1 MCDQIIEV
9 TKSTSTKIIPTKI
22 SSTKTIQTKAIR
34 IKSTL
39 TNFYIFLAF

>member
-9 TKSTSTKIIPTKI
+9 TKSTSIKIIPTKI

-39 TNFYIFLAF
+39 INFYIFLAF